1 MPRVGVEE
9 LKDRTTQIMRDVSEH
24 AAEYVVTVDGS
35 PVAVITPYPA
45 ARHQPH
51 PTDEEID
58 AWYKRFDELS
68 ARISALWPPGLSAA
82 DAVAEQR
89 RDLGRVDH

>member
-9 LKDRTTQIMRDVSEH
+9 LRDRTTQIMRDVSEH
-24 AAEYVVTVDGS
+24 AAEYVVTVDGA
-35 PVAVITPYPA
+35 PVAVLRPYA
-45 ARHQPH
+45 EAKHQPA
-51 PTDEEID
+51 PTDGEID
-58 AWYKRFDELS
+58 AWYKRFNELS
-68 ARISALWPPGLSAA
+68 ARISALWPQGLSAA